1 MNLNPNCQLEPQ
13 PPPAPPCQGE
23 RQHAPPL
30 TRGGREG
37 FEPNGQSGLKD
48 DFDRDVYCLAGLPFD
63 AVDMPNALAILQSA
77 VRNQTRCFLSTPNL
91 NFLIAAQSD
100 AEFRDSVIQSDL
112 VVADGMPVVWM
123 AKLLRIP
130 IRVRVAGSSLFEALR
145 EQDAANPMSVYFF
158 GGPDGV
164 AEAASNKINQAK
176 GGLACVGYQSPG
188 YVSVEELSAA
198 TKIDAINASNA
209 DFLVVSL
216 GAKKGQAW
224 IVRNLSSIKTPIISH
239 LGAVV
244 NFEANKLQ
252 RAPAWMHNIGLEWLW
267 RIKEEPD
274 LWKRYWQDGLALL
287 KLLLTT
293 VMPHALWLAFN
304 QQRLVQAEKN
314 TLVHL
319 ECNASTCRLIMP
331 AVVLD
336 PVSPE
341 LRAQMRQASLNKTD
355 VVLDLT
361 ATEYLSPGFLGL
373 LLLLEK
379 HLAKHTLK
387 LRVVGV
393 QPKMN
398 RLLKWVGWPGIIG

>member
-1 MNLNPNCQLEPQ
+1 M
-13 PPPAPPCQGE
+13 
-23 RQHAPPL
+23 
-30 TRGGREG
+30 
-37 FEPNGQSGLKD
+37 KD

-63 AVDMPNALAILQSA
+63 AVDMSNALSILQDA

-91 NFLIAAQSD
+91 NFLIASQSD

-145 EQDAANPMSVYFF
+145 AQDTANPISVYFF

-164 AEAASNKINQAK
+164 AEAASNKMNLAK
-176 GGLACVGYQSPG
+176 GGLVCLGYQSPG
-188 YVSVEELSAA
+188 YVSVEDMSAA

-252 RAPAWMHNIGLEWLW
+252 RSPVWMQNMGLEWLW

-274 LWKRYWQDGLALL
+274 LWKRYSQDGLALF
-287 KLLLTT
+287 KLLFTT
-293 VMPHALWLAFN
+293 VVPHALWLVFN
-304 QQRLVQAEKN
+304 QHRLEQTAKN
-314 TLVHL
+314 THVQL
-319 ECNASTCRLIMP
+319 ECNASICRLIMP

-336 PVSPE
+336 PASPE

-355 VVLDLT
+355 VTLDLT

-373 LLLLEK
+373 LLMLKK
-379 HLAKHTLK
+379 HLAKNTLK

-398 RLLKWVGWPGIIG
+398 RMLKWNGWSGFIG